1 MQRSRLLIPALVFVL
16 ALVAAGFTLLRD
28 DSVPMI
34 DTSDIDTSDV
44 DVSAN
49 DSSTVPASASA
60 TSDEPAGDDPT
71 ATASTPTSTVPESDR
86 PSPDRMDPI
95 RVTDPAM
102 AIGDPDAPLVMVAFE
117 SFGCLWCGNFHRLTL
132 PGIYAKYVD
141 TGLLRIE
148 SRMMPYEDR
157 ARPGALVGTAAGMQD
172 RYWELAEVLYPFISG
187 DGEPPTDRELTDAEL
202 GDYRQR
208 QSEEGLLAQ
217 VELHADAID
226 LDYEQFIRDYHSD
239 EAAARMETDTNL
251 GYAVGFTGTPALV
264 VNGVPVGGYV
274 SYESFDEFLASV
286 LDASTSG

>member
-1 MQRSRLLIPALVFVL
+1 MQRSRLLIPALVFLL

-34 DTSDIDTSDV
+34 DTSDIE
-44 DVSAN
+44 VSVN
-49 DSSTVPASASA
+49 DSSTAPTSTSD
-60 TSDEPAGDDPT
+60 TSDEPAADDTTPT
-71 ATASTPTSTVPESDR
+71 PSTDTPTQTSTVPESDR

-132 PGIYAKYVD
+132 PGIYDKYVD

-187 DGEPPTDRELTDAEL
+187 DGEPPTDRELTEAEL

-226 LDYEQFIRDYHSD
+226 LDYEQFISDYHSD
-239 EAAARMETDTNL
+239 EAAARMAADTNL

-264 VNGVPVGGYV
+264 VNGIPIGGYV
-274 SYESFDEFLASV
+274 SYESFDEFLTSV